1 MFLAIDRSQ
10 LLSLS
15 VCLSGIDPDFSIL
28 VTGYGC
34 FLYQFIQ
41 RWMRVSLSVYSEV
54 DASFSIL
61 VAWTRGMWALCVQSS
76 MEALIHHFKLF
87 TEGYQVPPGATYTAV
102 EAPKVCI
109 SAWLSVRVW
118 VCVVCQ
124 LWVRVW
130 VCVCQGVSVCGVSA
144 VSEGVSVCLSGC
156 ECVSAVSE
164 GVSVSVRVWV
174 CVGVCQMSVR
184 MWVCVPNVRVWVC
197 VKCQSWG
204 VGVCQMSVRV
214 LVCVSNGSEGVSVC
228 VKWQGVSV
236 CVKWQSGCECV
247 CQMAGC

>member
-41 RWMRVSLSVYSEV
+41 RRMRVSLSVYSEV

-144 VSEGVSVCLSGC
+144 VSEGMSVCQGVSVCQLW
-156 ECVSAVSE
+156 
-164 GVSVSVRVWV
+164 VRVWV
-174 CVGVCQMSVR
+174 CVCQGVGVCGCVSNVSQDVSVCAKCQGVSVCQMSV
-184 MWVCVPNVRVWVC
+184 MGC
-197 VKCQSWG
+197 G
-204 VGVCQMSVRV
+204 
-214 LVCVSNGSEGVSVC
+214 CVSNVS
-228 VKWQGVSV
+228 QGVSV
-236 CVKWQSGCECV
+236 CVKWQWGCECV